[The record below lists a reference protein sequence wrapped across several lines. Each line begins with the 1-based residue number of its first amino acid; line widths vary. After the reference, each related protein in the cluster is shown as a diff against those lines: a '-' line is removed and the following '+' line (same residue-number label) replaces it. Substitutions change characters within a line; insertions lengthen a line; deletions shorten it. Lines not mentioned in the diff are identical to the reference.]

1 MEKRIPDQEQAAR
14 RADELREKL
23 NYHSYKYYVEDDPE
37 ISDFA
42 YDALLRELEE
52 LEAAYPS
59 LITPDSPTQR
69 IGGAPLEQFEPVT
82 HAVPMESLQDAFSF
96 EELEAFDRRVRESM
110 DIGEGEEGPVY
121 SVEPKIDG
129 LSVSLEYEEGIF
141 VRGSTRGDGTTGE
154 NITANL
160 KTVGAVPLRLRQPV
174 TIEVRGEVYMPHKSF
189 LKLVE
194 RQELNGETPAKNPR
208 NAAAGSLRQK
218 DPKITAQ
225 RELDIFVFNVQRVE
239 GIALSGH
246 LESLSFLKELGFKTL
261 PFYTECRTVAQA
273 EQEIDRIGELRGEL
287 DFDIDGAVIKLDDFA
302 VRERL
307 GSTAK
312 FPRWA
317 IAYKYPPEEKE
328 TVLRQIDVE
337 VGRTGKLTPTAVFD
351 PVHLAGT
358 TVRRAVLHN
367 EDFIK
372 EKDIRIGDTLLVSKA
387 GDIIPQVI
395 GVTVHAAGSEPYQMP
410 AFCPSCGARV
420 FREADEAATYC
431 TNAACPAQLLR
442 HLIHFASKDAMDIK
456 GLGPA
461 VLRQLVDSR
470 LVSGPDD
477 LYRLTAEQVAEL
489 ERMGEK
495 SAANLIAA
503 IDKSKEND
511 LYRLLF
517 ALGIRHIGL
526 KAAKLLAQR
535 FGHMEAIQQA
545 TAADME
551 SIDGFG
557 GIMAE
562 NAAAFF
568 SLPES
573 AALIRRLADAGLRMD
588 SSLAAEATTADK
600 PFAGLTFVLTGTL
613 PDYTRDQAA
622 ALIEERGGRVAS
634 SVSKKTSYV
643 LAGEAAGSK
652 LTKAQSL
659 GVAIIDQAEFMRM
672 AGLH

>member
-588 SSLAAEATTADK
+588 SSLAAEAVTADK

-672 AGLH
+672 AGLL

>member
-225 RELDIFVFNVQRVE
+225 RELDIFVFNVQRLE

-672 AGLH
+672 AGLL

>member
-1 MEKRIPDQEQAAR
+1 MQDKKKAAQ
-14 RADELREKL
+14 RAEELRREL
-23 NYHSYKYYVEDDPE
+23 TYHGYKYYVEDAPE
-37 ISDFA
+37 ISDFE
-42 YDALLRELEE
+42 YDALLRELEN
-52 LEAAYPS
+52 LEAEYPE

-69 IGGAPLEQFEPVT
+69 VGGAPLGQFEPVA
-82 HAVPMESLQDAFSF
+82 HAVPMESLQDAFTF
-96 EELEAFDRRVRESM
+96 EELEAFDKRVRELS
-110 DIGEGEEGPVY
+110 DDGKARESLLY

-129 LSVSLEYEEGIF
+129 LSVSLEYEQGLF
-141 VRGSTRGDGTTGE
+141 VRGSTRGDGVTGE

-160 KTVGAVPLRLRQPV
+160 KTIGAVPLRLKQPV
-174 TIEVRGEVYMPHKSF
+174 TIEVRGEVYMPHESF
-189 LKLVE
+189 FRLVE
-194 RQELNGETPAKNPR
+194 RQELAGDTPAKNPR

-218 DPKITAQ
+218 DPRVTAQ
-225 RELDIFVFNVQRVE
+225 RELDIFVFNVQRLE
-239 GIALSGH
+239 EKKLTGH
-246 LESLSFLKELGFKTL
+246 LESLTYLKELGFKTL
-261 PFYTECRTVAQA
+261 PFYTACRTLEEA
-273 EQEIDRIGELRGEL
+273 EREIERIGEMRGGLE
-287 DFDIDGAVIKLDDFA
+287 FDIDGAVIKVDDFET
-302 VRERL
+302 RTRL

-317 IAYKYPPEEKE
+317 IAYKYPPEEKQ

-351 PVHLAGT
+351 PIQLAGT

-387 GDIIPQVI
+387 GDIIPQVV
-395 GVTVHAAGSEPYQMP
+395 GVAIHASDSQPYQMP
-410 AFCPSCGARV
+410 EHCPSCGARV

-431 TNAACPAQLLR
+431 TNASCPAQLLR

-461 VLRQLVDSR
+461 VLRQLVETG
-470 LVSGPDD
+470 LVEGPDD
-477 LYRLTAEQVAEL
+477 LYNLTEEQVSGL
-489 ERMGEK
+489 ERMGKK

-503 IDKSKEND
+503 IQKSKEND

-526 KAAKLLAQR
+526 KAAKLLAGR
-535 FGHMEAIQQA
+535 FGNMDAIQKAKPEDMEAI
-545 TAADME
+545 E
-551 SIDGFG
+551 GFG

-562 NAAAFF
+562 NAAEFF

-573 AALIRRLADAGLRMD
+573 AALLDKLRAAGLCMD
-588 SSLAAEATTADK
+588 SALAAAGEGER
-600 PFAGLTFVLTGTL
+600 PFDGLSFVLTGTL
-613 PDYTRDQAA
+613 PHYTRDQAA
-622 ALIEERGGRVAS
+622 SVIEERGGKVSS

-652 LTKAQSL
+652 LAKAEALS
-659 GVAIIDQAEFMRM
+659 VPIIDEETFLRM
-672 AGLH
+672 AGL

>member
-261 PFYTECRTVAQA
+261 PFYTECRTAAQA

-672 AGLH
+672 AGLL

>member
-588 SSLAAEATTADK
+588 SSLAAEAATADK

-672 AGLH
+672 AGLL